1 LTLDILNGANPSK
14 NMLMPYAFI
23 KAEDLSQYADLAPG
37 SIVSPK
43 YTEDWVKQNL
53 LTPKQSSIFS
63 VRGLIAGTPQR

>member
-1 LTLDILNGANPSK
+1 
-14 NMLMPYAFI
+14 M
-23 KAEDLSQYADLAPG
+23 APG

-53 LTPKQSSIFS
+53 LTPKQSSVFS